1 MSSMWGNSIRIQIF
15 GESHGGGIGV
25 VMDGMP
31 SGEAIDLDELQAFM
45 ARRAPGQG
53 AYSTARKEADDHYI
67 SGIYRSFHGKI
78 FVLNHISPFYTNY
91 ITRPAFHKAGYF

>member
-53 AYSTARKEADDHYI
+53 AYSTARKEADAPEI
-67 SGIYRSFHGKI
+67 LSGLLDGHTTGAPLAALIRNGDTRSKDY
-78 FVLNHISPFYTNY
+78 SAM
-91 ITRPAFHKAGYF
+91 R